1 MHRRLLVTVVLA
13 AMLAGLAACHHNKVE
28 NPIASVDS
36 KQPDKVLFDKAMAAM
51 KDRKYDV
58 ARLTLQTLINTYP
71 DSEFL
76 ARAKLG
82 VGDSWYAEGGTAAL
96 TQAES
101 EYKDFITFFPNMPE
115 AAEAQMKIAN
125 IHFQQMEKPDRDFTH
140 AKRAEEEY
148 RALIEQFPDS
158 KLVPEA
164 KAQLRD
170 VQELLAD
177 REFLIGRFYY
187 KRGAWPAAIARLKS
201 VTDTYPLFSDADEAL
216 FLLGDAA
223 EKEADAIR
231 ATKFNQA
238 RKDELVKEFQD
249 QAAAAYSRIVTR
261 YPVMQ
266 RAEDARKR
274 LEAMNRPVPT
284 ATPEAIAQNKAE
296 QEGRVATGSFGQ
308 AWGHLHKRPD
318 LGMAAK
324 VGEPT
329 LVDPKQTS
337 ATDIIRHADA
347 VIRGTATQS
356 VKVERVGSGAPEANQ
371 PVPRSDSAT
380 TPAGADPA
388 VKSELLPNPPA
399 STQTAENSAAPPPA
413 PPQVNEMNRPGGGA
427 ESAAA
432 SSSSSSSAS
441 SNDREESS
449 SKAKKKKRLL
459 HMIPY

>member
-1 MHRRLLVTVVLA
+1 MHRRLLVSVIGA
-13 AMLAGLAACHHNKVE
+13 AMLIGLAACHHSKVK
-28 NPIASVDS
+28 NPIATVDS

-51 KDRKYDV
+51 KDHKYDV

-125 IHFQQMEKPDRDFTH
+125 IHFDQMEKPDRDFTH
-140 AKRAEEEY
+140 AKRAEDEY
-148 RALIEQFPDS
+148 RAMIQQFPDS

-164 KAQLRD
+164 KAKLRE
-170 VQELLAD
+170 VQELLAQ

-187 KRGAWPAAIARLKS
+187 KRNSWAAAIARLKS

-216 FLLGDAA
+216 FMLGDSA
-223 EKEADAIR
+223 EKEAAVMR
-231 ATKFNQA
+231 ASKLNSA
-238 RKDELVKEFQD
+238 RKDLLIKEFEN
-249 QAAAAYSRIVTR
+249 QAAEAYARIVTR

-274 LEAMNRPVPT
+274 LEAMHRPVPT
-284 ATPEAIAQNKAE
+284 PTPEAIAQNKAE
-296 QEGRVATGSFGQ
+296 QQGRTGTGMFGS
-308 AWGHLHKRPD
+308 AWGHMHRRPN

-337 ATDIIRHADA
+337 ATEIVRHANEIIR
-347 VIRGTATQS
+347 GSGTQS
-356 VKVERVGSGAPEANQ
+356 VKVEKVGTGEPAASE
-371 PVPRSDSAT
+371 PVPRSEDSA
-380 TPAGADPA
+380 PATIESSSKPESSA
-388 VKSELLPNPPA
+388 
-399 STQTAENSAAPPPA
+399 TQTAAVQSGSAPA
-413 PPQVNEMNRPGGGA
+413 PAPTQINELDRPGGGTSTS
-427 ESAAA
+427 SAAA
-432 SSSSSSSAS
+432 ATQSSPSSSAPD
-441 SNDREESS
+441 NKEESS
-449 SKAKKKKRLL
+449 SKAKKKKKLL
-459 HMIPY
+459 GVIPY